1 MHLSLCNEVLRPA
14 SLPDQCAFAAQLGY
28 AGLEIAPFTLAEDP
42 TRMTD
47 AQIADARR
55 VVADHGLVVTS
66 LHWLLVAPSGLS
78 ITSVDSGVAARTRD
92 ALLAILDLAAGL
104 GAPVVVHG
112 SPGQRRLDPADPDAG
127 RRMALDHLSAVG
139 RRAGELGIDYCVE
152 AISRDECNWI
162 NTMADAQALVEA
174 ADEPALK
181 LMLDVC
187 HAAREEVDSLPDL
200 IARHLP
206 AGRLAHVQLN
216 AANRRGPGQGDAP
229 GGRDAIPPVL
239 RALVAHGYNRA
250 LAMEPFDYRPDG
262 HGVAIWSAAYVR
274 GCLDQ
279 IATSGGAIN

>member
-1 MHLSLCNEVLRPA
+1 MRLSLCNEVLRPA
-14 SLPDQCAFAAQLGY
+14 DLPTQCRLAAELGY

-47 AQIADARR
+47 GQIAAARR
-55 VVADHGLVVTS
+55 VIEDHGLVVTS

-78 ITSVDSGVAARTRD
+78 LTATDGSIATRTRD
-92 ALLAILDLAAGL
+92 ALLAILELAAGL

-112 SPGQRRLDPADPDAG
+112 SPGQRRLDPADPAGG
-127 RRMALDHLSAVG
+127 RRMARDHLSTVG
-139 RRAGELGIDYCVE
+139 RRAGELGIAYCLE

-162 NTMADAQALVEA
+162 NTMAQARSLTEA
-174 ADEPALK
+174 AGEPALK

-187 HAAREEVDSLPDL
+187 HAAREETDSLPDL
-200 IARHLP
+200 IAHHLP

-216 AANRRGPGQGDAP
+216 AANRRGPGQGDDPA
-229 GGRDAIPPVL
+229 GRDAIPPVL
-239 RALVAHGYNRA
+239 AALTAHGYDGA

-262 HGVAIWSAAYVR
+262 PGVAIWSAAYVR

-279 IATSGGAIN
+279 LAAAPSG